1 MSGPLSNLLVIDLSR
16 VLAGPYA
23 TMVLADLGAQVI
35 KVERPDGGDDSRR
48 FGPFINGHSAYFAS
62 INRGKRSIA
71 LDLKLPGDRRIFD
84 ALLERAD
91 VLVDNYR
98 PGVMD
103 RLGYGPAVL
112 KQRFPH
118 LVHAAASGFGHSGP
132 YSHRAAYDMVVQGMG
147 GIMSITGTPDGPPVR
162 VGTSIGDITAGL
174 FTVIGI
180 LSALHDRIATGHGQ
194 FVDVAML
201 DGQVA
206 ILENAITRY
215 AASGQSPG
223 PLGTRHPSIAPFAS
237 FKCADAAIVIAAG
250 NDDLFAA
257 LAEAIALPPDPRF
270 ATNEERS
277 RNVDVLTEAM
287 EARLATRPAAEWLA
301 ILDAAGVP
309 AGPINDIAAM
319 ASDPQVK
326 ARNMI
331 IETHLPDG
339 TPVIAAGNPVK
350 LSAHPDPRVRAPA
363 PALDGDRDAI
373 LKALGLAPLL
383 SPLADDDDAGDE
395 SGDGNGSDGD

>member
-1 MSGPLSNLLVIDLSR
+1 MPGPLSNILVVDLSR

-71 LDLKLPGDRRIFD
+71 LNLKVEEDRHIFD

-98 PGVMD
+98 PGVLK
-103 RLGYGPAVL
+103 RLGYGQDVL
-112 KQRFPH
+112 AARFPH
-118 LVHAAASGFGHSGP
+118 LVHAAASGFGHTGP
-132 YSHRAAYDMVVQGMG
+132 LSRKAAYDMVVQGMG
-147 GIMSITGTPDGPPVR
+147 GIMSITGTPEGPPVR

-180 LSALHDRIATGHGQ
+180 LSALHDRSVTGKGQ

-206 ILENAITRY
+206 ILENAITRF
-215 AASGQSPG
+215 AASGESPG
-223 PLGTRHPSIAPFAS
+223 PLGSRHPSIAPFAS
-237 FKCADAAIVIAAG
+237 FRCADKAITIAAG
-250 NDDLFAA
+250 NDDLFTD
-257 LAEAIALPPDPRF
+257 LATAIGLDASDPRF
-270 ATNEERS
+270 ATNDARS
-277 RNVDVLTEAM
+277 QNVEALTEAM
-287 EARLATRPAAEWLA
+287 EARLQTKPAAEWLA

-309 AGPINDIAAM
+309 SGPINDIAAM
-319 ASDPQVK
+319 VAHPQVQ

-331 IETHLPDG
+331 IHTHLPDG
-339 TPVIAAGNPVK
+339 TPVIAAGNPIK
-350 LSAHPDPRVRAPA
+350 LSGHPDPDVRPPA

-373 LKALGLAPLL
+373 LKALGLAPIA
-383 SPLADDDDAGDE
+383 PKGPE
-395 SGDGNGSDGD
+395 HG

>member
-1 MSGPLSNLLVIDLSR
+1 MPGPLSNILVVDLSR

-71 LDLKLPGDRRIFD
+71 LNLKAEEDRRIFD

-98 PGVMD
+98 PGVLK
-103 RLGYGPAVL
+103 RLGYGQDVL
-112 KQRFPH
+112 AARFPH
-118 LVHAAASGFGHSGP
+118 LIHAAASGFGHTGP
-132 YSHRAAYDMVVQGMG
+132 LSRKAAYDMVVQGMG

-180 LSALHDRIATGHGQ
+180 LAALHDRSVTGPRNGGGQ

-206 ILENAITRY
+206 ILENAITRF
-215 AASGQSPG
+215 AATGESPG
-223 PLGTRHPSIAPFAS
+223 PLGSRHPSIAPFAS
-237 FKCADAAIVIAAG
+237 FRCADAAITIAAG
-250 NDDLFAA
+250 NDDLYTDLAA
-257 LAEAIALPPDPRF
+257 AIGLDASDPRF
-270 ATNEERS
+270 ATNDARSQNVEALTQAMEER
-277 RNVDVLTEAM
+277 LQTK
-287 EARLATRPAAEWLA
+287 PAAEWLA

-309 AGPINDIAAM
+309 CGPINDIAAM
-319 ASDPQVK
+319 VAHPQIK

-331 IETHLPDG
+331 IHTHLPDG
-339 TPVIAAGNPVK
+339 TPVIAAGNPIK
-350 LSAHPDPRVRAPA
+350 LSGHPDPDVRPPA

-373 LKALGLAPLL
+373 LKALGLAPITK
-383 SPLADDDDAGDE
+383 SPEHG
-395 SGDGNGSDGD
+395 

>member
-1 MSGPLSNLLVIDLSR
+1 MSGPLSNLLVVDLSR

-35 KVERPDGGDDSRR
+35 KVEHPDGGDDSRR

-71 LDLKLPGDRRIFD
+71 LNLKLAEDRRIFD

-98 PGVMD
+98 PGVLA
-103 RLGYGPAVL
+103 RLGYGQDVL
-112 KQRFPH
+112 AKRFPH

-132 YSHRAAYDMVVQGMG
+132 LSRKAAYDMVVQGMG

-180 LSALHDRIATGHGQ
+180 LSALHDRSVTGPRNGGGQ

-206 ILENAITRY
+206 ILENAITRF
-215 AASGQSPG
+215 AATGESPG
-223 PLGTRHPSIAPFAS
+223 PLGSRHPSIAPFAS
-237 FKCADAAIVIAAG
+237 FRCADKAITIAAG
-250 NDDLFAA
+250 NDDLFTD
-257 LAEAIALPPDPRF
+257 LANAIGLDASDPRF
-270 ATNEERS
+270 ATNEARS
-277 RNVDVLTEAM
+277 QNVDALTEAM
-287 EARLATRPAAEWLA
+287 EARLQTKSAAEWLT

-309 AGPINDIAAM
+309 SGPINDIAAM
-319 ASDPQVK
+319 VAHPQVQ

-331 IETHLPDG
+331 IHTHLPDG
-339 TPVIAAGNPVK
+339 TPVIAAGNPIK
-350 LSAHPDPRVRAPA
+350 LSGHPDPAVRPPA

-373 LKALGLAPLL
+373 LKALGL
-383 SPLADDDDAGDE
+383 SPITPKDTEHG
-395 SGDGNGSDGD
+395 